1 MGTCYPD
8 TGEYIE
14 LSDCPDIKSEIKGVQ
29 AVQLEEGTGMFGWQI
44 PVEGMMRVIGYA
56 RVSTGDQGLS
66 LSDQCTKIRV
76 HCELMEYDLIRIYQ
90 DKGESGRDLRRRG
103 IRDAMFELTR

>member
-1 MGTCYPD
+1 MWVHDPD

-44 PVEGMMRVIGYA
+44 RWKV
-56 RVSTGDQGLS
+56 
-66 LSDQCTKIRV
+66 
-76 HCELMEYDLIRIYQ
+76 
-90 DKGESGRDLRRRG
+90 
-103 IRDAMFELTR
+103 

>member
-1 MGTCYPD
+1 MSLHDDIKENNGKEEVLFDIAGYKVYMTIDHGLRWNSDTWKAHHKMWVHDPD

-44 PVEGMMRVIGYA
+44 RWKV
-56 RVSTGDQGLS
+56 
-66 LSDQCTKIRV
+66 
-76 HCELMEYDLIRIYQ
+76 
-90 DKGESGRDLRRRG
+90 
-103 IRDAMFELTR
+103 

>member
-1 MGTCYPD
+1 LEDVLTIRRIPMSLHDDIKENNGKEEVLFDIAGYKVYMTIDHGLRWNSGTWKAHHKMWVHDPD

-44 PVEGMMRVIGYA
+44 RWKV
-56 RVSTGDQGLS
+56 
-66 LSDQCTKIRV
+66 
-76 HCELMEYDLIRIYQ
+76 
-90 DKGESGRDLRRRG
+90 
-103 IRDAMFELTR
+103 